1 MEKSKRILW
10 IDMLNV
16 FACMSV
22 LLLHSTNSEIH
33 HFSGHISFNWVLGL
47 FTHSFFIWAVNVFFM
62 LSGFTLIRM
71 SLFNSGGGKKLLPQ
85 KT

>member
-33 HFSGHISFNWVLGL
+33 HFSGHISFNWILGL
-47 FTHSFFIWAVNVFFM
+47 FTHSFFVWAVNVFFM
-62 LSGFTLIRM
+62 LSGFTLIRA
-71 SLFNSGGGKKLLPQ
+71 SLFNSGG
-85 KT
+85 